1 MSTEYALILK
11 PGLRPELKLD
21 WTWSKESE
29 YILQKIMRI
38 FLFLLFYSDEIMI
51 DYSLVKLNEQ

>member
-21 WTWSKESE
+21 WTWNKESGH
-29 YILQKIMRI
+29 ILQKIMRI
-38 FLFLLFYSDEIMI
+38 FLSLLFYSDEIM